1 MAPLSDFTGPKYIDD
16 WIAHLDSLWPER
28 EPIRQHL
35 IEAIA
40 NWQEETSRQTIRLL
54 ELGVGNGRLALAT
67 LQRLQSDTT
76 DLSYLA
82 ADINGDLL
90 NSALAKIQKGLPA
103 CATTALLGDLNDP
116 SFLLDSLASGGQ
128 PQIDVVFSL
137 QSLHDL
143 NGHAALRGIYETVF
157 QLLSPGGLLV
167 HADFIVAF
175 EQDDPENPRRFPVDV
190 HRTLLEELG
199 CTNFARQIEGKLA
212 CMTARR

>member
-90 NSALAKIQKGLPA
+90 NSALAEIQG
-103 CATTALLGDLNDP
+103 
-116 SFLLDSLASGGQ
+116 
-128 PQIDVVFSL
+128 
-137 QSLHDL
+137 
-143 NGHAALRGIYETVF
+143 AA
-157 QLLSPGGLLV
+157 P
-167 HADFIVAF
+167 D
-175 EQDDPENPRRFPVDV
+175 
-190 HRTLLEELG
+190 
-199 CTNFARQIEGKLA
+199 
-212 CMTARR
+212 

>member
-1 MAPLSDFTGPKYIDD
+1 MAPLTDFTGPNHIDD

-35 IEAIA
+35 IEAIVA
-40 NWQEETSRQTIRLL
+40 WQEATPKKTIRLL
-54 ELGVGNGRLALAT
+54 ELGVGNGKLALAT
-67 LQRLQSDTT
+67 LQRLQSNTP
-76 DLSYLA
+76 DLSFLA

-90 NSALAKIQKGLPA
+90 NSALAEIHKGLPA
-103 CATTALLGDLNDP
+103 CATTALLGDLNAP
-116 SFLLDSLASGGQ
+116 TVLAGQ
-128 PQIDVVFSL
+128 PQIDVVFSM

-143 NGHAALRGIYETVF
+143 NGHAALRGTYETLF

-175 EQDDPENPRRFPVDV
+175 EKDDPENPRRFSVDV

-199 CTNFARQIEGKLA
+199 FTDFTSQIEGKLA